1 MMCPEIKLY
10 PWDMLSSVQDMSFR
24 TRPGRFDGFSSISP
38 SFLVGLERGYLLLL
52 LALERLSTEPVDK
65 FVDEMEMNA

>member
-1 MMCPEIKLY
+1 
-10 PWDMLSSVQDMSFR
+10 MLSSVQDISFR
-24 TRPGRFDGFSSISP
+24 TRPGRFYGFLPIFP

>member
-1 MMCPEIKLY
+1 
-10 PWDMLSSVQDMSFR
+10 
-24 TRPGRFDGFSSISP
+24 
-38 SFLVGLERGYLLLL
+38 VGLERGYLLLL